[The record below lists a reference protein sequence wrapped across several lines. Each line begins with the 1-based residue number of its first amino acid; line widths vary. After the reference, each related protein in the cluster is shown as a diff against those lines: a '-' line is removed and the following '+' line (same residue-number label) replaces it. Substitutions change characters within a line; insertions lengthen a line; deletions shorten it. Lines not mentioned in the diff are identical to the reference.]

1 MNKIFTFLLLS
12 TFAFNVY
19 ADEKL
24 DKVLQEIQAL
34 NKDLKTLEKAVY
46 SKSFSVQSTGSSE
59 GIPASLE
66 GALTRQLVKLSELE
80 EQIQKLQQ
88 ATKKHYLIC
97 KKYLN
102 DWRRC
107 KKIQS

>member
-24 DKVLQEIQAL
+24 DKVLEEIQAL

-46 SKSFSVQSTGSSE
+46 SKSFSSQSSTNSSSV
-59 GIPASLE
+59 IF
-66 GALTRQLVKLSELE
+66 QLL
-80 EQIQKLQQ
+80 
-88 ATKKHYLIC
+88 
-97 KKYLN
+97 
-102 DWRRC
+102 
-107 KKIQS
+107 